1 MGNIYSYHNRA
12 FQTSFVRHAYDS
24 SVPDADAGNPIVPA
38 GSYGRDAVTVI
49 DCPRLWN
56 NLLIPTPIFVDHE
69 MPHIEHHLRPRFS
82 AFVKIFEEGN
92 GDYAGTDRDRI
103 RAQKYRLVARP
114 FAFGHE
120 DVNLLILMK
129 RIGFTH
135 VPLGRSFDH
144 LVRGPDA
151 KSDFIVQ
158 GAFAYMS

>member
-1 MGNIYSYHNRA
+1 
-12 FQTSFVRHAYDS
+12 
-24 SVPDADAGNPIVPA
+24 
-38 GSYGRDAVTVI
+38 
-49 DCPRLWN
+49 
-56 NLLIPTPIFVDHE
+56 

-92 GDYAGTDRDRI
+92 GDYAGTNRDRI
-103 RAQKYRLVARP
+103 RAQTYRLVARP

-158 GAFAYMS
+158 GAFAYMSRARKWTKKRTAPPREGWNDGLLNAADSLSEWFMPS